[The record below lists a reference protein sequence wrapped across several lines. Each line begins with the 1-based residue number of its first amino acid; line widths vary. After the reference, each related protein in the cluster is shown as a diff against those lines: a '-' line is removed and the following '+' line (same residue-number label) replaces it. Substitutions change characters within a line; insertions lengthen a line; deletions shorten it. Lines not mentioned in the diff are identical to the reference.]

1 MNGESPKRV
10 SLCPDAGQ
18 SLQSLSAPQD
28 YPEIF
33 VFRRSELE
41 ALDLNARSA
50 TVLSQF
56 CDVLMLI
63 EKACARSLTPSTEP
77 ITRCSVFLL
86 EIFLR
91 MLEAE
96 RPAHLQTTPNDF

>member
-1 MNGESPKRV
+1 MNGESPKRI
-10 SLCPDAGQ
+10 SLNPDTGQ
-18 SLQSLSAPQD
+18 SLISLSEHQA
-28 YPEIF
+28 YPEMF

-41 ALDLNARSA
+41 ALDLDAKSA
-50 TVLSQF
+50 SVLSQL

-77 ITRCSVFLL
+77 ITRCSVFIL

-96 RPAHLQTTPNDF
+96 RLAHLQSTPNDF

>member
-1 MNGESPKRV
+1 MNGELPEHS
-10 SLCPDAGQ
+10 SLTPEAGQ
-18 SLQSLSAPQD
+18 PLHPLSGHQD
-28 YPEIF
+28 YPEVF

-41 ALDLNARSA
+41 ALDFDARSA
-50 TVLSQF
+50 SVLSQL

-77 ITRCSVFLL
+77 ITRCSVFIL

-96 RPAHLQTTPNDF
+96 RPAHLQSTPNDF

>member
-1 MNGESPKRV
+1 MNGELPERRT
-10 SLCPDAGQ
+10 LYPEPGQ
-18 SLQSLSAPQD
+18 ALNPLGEHQD
-28 YPEIF
+28 YPEEF
-33 VFRRSELE
+33 LFRRSELE
-41 ALDLNARSA
+41 ALDFNARSA
-50 TVLSQF
+50 YVLSQL

-77 ITRCSVFLL
+77 ISRCSVFIL

-96 RPAHLQTTPNDF
+96 RPPHLQSTPNDF